1 MATLEQVIEGEPTEL
16 ETEERV
22 GEATDEP
29 REGTE
34 VREGEQATLVDPSEY
49 DDPELAIAK
58 VDGNS
63 IDRIALKFSGTV
75 YLDRSDAADVKLYNA
90 LKLGRDVTIMV
101 EGKCLGT
108 AGKGATNR
116 EGELDVVVGEKTVK
130 VTTVYRPAAEDLERE
145 LERSGTPANDD
156 AEADS

>member
-1 MATLEQVIEGEPTEL
+1 MATLEQTIETTEPK
-16 ETEERV
+16 V
-22 GEATDEP
+22 GEATGEP
-29 REGTE
+29 REGVE
-34 VREGEQATLVDPSEY
+34 VPPGEQGTLVNPTDY

-58 VDGNS
+58 IDGNA
-63 IDRIALKFSGTV
+63 IDRIALSFSGTV
-75 YLDRSDAADVKLYNA
+75 YLDRSDRADVKLYNA

-116 EGELDVVVGEKTVK
+116 EGELDVVVGQKTVK

-145 LERSGTPANDD
+145 LERSGTPATDD
-156 AEADS
+156 EPEAA